1 VSEVQEKIMKPF
13 HQYWTFSAIRGAM
26 TVFAALAILAV
37 PQGQAFIFNA
47 PLTIGLAINCLATFS
62 IFDGGVMIL
71 LANLLPERAINR
83 KVLYGQALMA
93 ISSGLL
99 LYAVISGVVGLYWL
113 MWIAA
118 FQAALAAFAE
128 GMVARDTHY
137 QYGCL
142 SCYTTSMVLG
152 FSALALPL
160 AGWLNATGMSIAL
173 ASYVGLYGTSE
184 LILGGRMLFLE
195 YRSEHPATALSEAW
209 RVEMLNPAAAP
220 HLSTAE
226 RKACVTC
233 ADCPANALCHD
244 DSLSGQMARIMA
256 QRSSSIVRAMR
267 AEALLQ
273 APAVWAEGD

>member
-37 PQGQAFIFNA
+37 PQAQAFIFNA
-47 PLTIGLAINCLATFS
+47 PVAIGLAINCLATFS

-71 LANLLPERAINR
+71 LANLLPARARNR
-83 KVLYGQALMA
+83 KVLYAQALMA
-93 ISSGLL
+93 VSSGLL
-99 LYAVISGVVGLYWL
+99 LYAVIGGVVGLQWL

-118 FQAALAAFAE
+118 FQAALVTFAE
-128 GMVARDTHY
+128 WMIARDTHQ

-152 FSALALPL
+152 LSALALPF
-160 AGWLNATGMSIAL
+160 AGGLNAAGMSIAL
-173 ASYVGLYGTSE
+173 ASYIGLYGTSE
-184 LILGGRMLFLE
+184 LVLGGRMLFLE

-209 RVEMLNPAAAP
+209 RIEMLNPAAAP
-220 HLSTAE
+220 LLSTLE
-226 RKACVTC
+226 RKAYVTC
-233 ADCPANALCHD
+233 ADCPASAFCHD

-256 QRSSSIVRAMR
+256 DRSSPIVRAMR
-267 AEALLQ
+267 AEALLRV
-273 APAVWAEGD
+273 PTVWAK